1 VLALASYPTYDLSTY
16 NENYN
21 ALISNPA
28 NPLLNRAL
36 NGTYAPGS
44 TFKVGMVAAG
54 ISNGTLT
61 SSTRIFCGGQYTY
74 YSDYQPKCWV
84 YPGAHYEVN
93 AAYSLQVS
101 CNCYFYELGRVMGIE
116 KMNEYCRAYGL
127 GEYTGIELGEKKG
140 ILAGPD
146 YRDENGLAGWTA
158 GNTISAAIG
167 QSDNAFTPLQLSCY
181 ISTVLNGG
189 TRYSARLLYQVKE
202 YGTGNIVFKPESE
215 ALNTVELTDDAMYAV
230 RQGMKQ
236 MIANSSTASY
246 YMRNVPVTVGGKTG
260 TAQLGGGKKDNGVF
274 VCAAPYNDP
283 NIVISVVIEAAGGG
297 SEASYSAASVL
308 EEFYN

>member
-1 VLALASYPTYDLSTY
+1 
-16 NENYN
+16 
-21 ALISNPA
+21 
-28 NPLLNRAL
+28 
-36 NGTYAPGS
+36 
-44 TFKVGMVAAG
+44 
-54 ISNGTLT
+54 
-61 SSTRIFCGGQYTY
+61 
-74 YSDYQPKCWV
+74 
-84 YPGAHYEVN
+84 
-93 AAYSLQVS
+93 
-101 CNCYFYELGRVMGIE
+101 
-116 KMNEYCRAYGL
+116 MNEYCRAYGL

-167 QSDNAFTPLQLSCY
+167 QSDNTFTPLQLSCY

-189 TRYSARLLYQVKE
+189 TRYSAHLLYQVKK
-202 YGTGNIVFKPESE
+202 YGTGEVILKPEAE
-215 ALNTVELTDDAMYAV
+215 VLGTVELTDDAMYAV

-246 YMRNVPVTVGGKTG
+246 YMRNVPVIVGGKTG

-283 NIVISVVIEAAGGG
+283 DIVISVVIEAAGGG